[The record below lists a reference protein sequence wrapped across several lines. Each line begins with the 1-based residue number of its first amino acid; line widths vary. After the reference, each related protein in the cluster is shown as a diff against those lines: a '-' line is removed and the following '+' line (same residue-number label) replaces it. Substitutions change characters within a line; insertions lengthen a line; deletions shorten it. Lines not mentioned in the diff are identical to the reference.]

1 MIDLKKGRHAECLA
15 TPFYRHIQ
23 LPLVGNNGRVKVI
36 YLPAHTNHS
45 LTIDKEAKSIP
56 LTWSTQAE
64 ILAKLQKG
72 ISDNDDL

>member
-1 MIDLKKGRHAECLA
+1 MLRNLECNV
-15 TPFYRHIQ
+15 HIQ

-45 LTIDKEAKSIP
+45 LTIEKEAKSIP

-64 ILAKLQKG
+64 ISAKLQKG
-72 ISDNDDL
+72 ISVDKIMMIYEGAGIN